1 MIYVL
6 ATLVY
11 SPGKLA
17 EAQEIWI
24 KEAMPLLPKVGLKVV
39 GAWHGTTCNMDESY
53 SIFVFNDLAQL
64 QKSRETARQNANWHR
79 VTAKL
84 NALRVSQTTTMLEP
98 AAWSPMK

>member
-1 MIYVL
+1 MIYTL
-6 ATLVY
+6 SDLVY
-11 SPGKLA
+11 ATGKVA

-84 NALRVSQTTTMLEP
+84 NALRVSVKSTILEP
-98 AAWSPMK
+98 AAWSSMK